1 MSSIRRLATT
11 LASYTPQQPRKT
23 SFKVIGFR
31 AAGDG
36 FFTGGKDA
44 KIFKVDLAGNPV

>member
-1 MSSIRRLATT
+1 MNLF
-11 LASYTPQQPRKT
+11 L
-23 SFKVIGFR
+23 R

-44 KIFKVDLAGNPV
+44 KIFKVDLAGNPVQLFEGHESAVNSLS